1 MRVVDDTN
9 TRHDFDFPWVILP
22 ELTRQSTSPGIL
34 LQGRFLASLTEENGQ
49 SILSG
54 MRTIWVVS
62 GIVLLAV
69 LGPAC
74 SETDAYT
81 GTFEADFFK
90 ERPWLNDVSSWW
102 SKGCGRGEPTEARY
116 MGDFGVGNGH
126 VFALS
131 GYACP
136 LNTLHTMVGPDYQQ
150 ESVFFRDTSVQAA
163 IGSDPVKVRDGRM
176 FRVRRTAILVSSERA
191 DDLHLYTITFAPRRA
206 DRDDPL
212 NRAMIRIAVVENL
225 ASGPLT
231 NVELLT
237 EEGTVTREGRHR
249 TLVALSPDA
258 ADPSVVSL
266 GEFSRGEEKV
276 AVFAYV
282 TSIGGEGESE
292 TISALRATD
301 VDALLEETRDR
312 WLAAVGRAAKLES
325 PDPRVDDLLEG
336 MLVTILNQQ
345 TYLGGVSP
353 MSRYT
358 LMWIRDTA
366 GAVRFFA
373 RMGLLEEAR
382 AMLDY
387 YHLGAV
393 MRGDIGNALDLDY
406 DPDTPP
412 PEPDWASMPP
422 FSGRCEG
429 ETPSYLPLMA
439 HWYTRASGD
448 TSLMVSQTEF
458 LKRALLA
465 QNISA
470 DGLIPFSGDETY
482 RGAMGIALG
491 LAIEHDY
498 VGCCKSANSSFLF
511 TASARAL
518 AYELEALGNTD
529 DPPVLREKADLVLQA
544 ADSHYWR
551 ADEMYAPFLDEADPT
566 NLPIPFEDVSTKP
579 LWTGC
584 LSPDDPRAQTNL
596 ENVIA
601 QKGTEDGFL
610 QTPLHPDYDNYMELD
625 IHEGVYTGMM
635 PGYYLYN
642 LALVDH
648 PRAEGAFN
656 GLQLAASPSGNFA
669 EYQIYDDHSALQIIY
684 EHGGTLGDLTARYRP
699 WEGGISLDA
708 MVFYLT
714 GFEPD
719 APNGTVKLAPR
730 LPNLWPEMNW
740 TGLRVGDQRF
750 DLLVED
756 KGGRRKITV
765 TPASGSLTVN
775 LEVPLPPANVKQVRV
790 RGKSV
795 SDYETWSPF
804 GRTRVQMGEA
814 SAYTNDPL
822 TVTVEYSLKDLP

>member
-1 MRVVDDTN
+1 MRIKWLAGLLSIWFLACGETQEAS
-9 TRHDFDFPWVILP
+9 PP
-22 ELTRQSTSPGIL
+22 ELWPNPDTALPQAQYFTERDWLLDLST
-34 LQGRFLASLTEENGQ
+34 
-49 SILSG
+49 
-54 MRTIWVVS
+54 
-62 GIVLLAV
+62 
-69 LGPAC
+69 
-74 SETDAYT
+74 
-81 GTFEADFFK
+81 
-90 ERPWLNDVSSWW
+90 WW
-102 SKGCGRGEPTEARY
+102 GEGCGRGEPDNARW
-116 MGDFGVGNGH
+116 MGDFGTGNGH

-150 ESVFFRDTSVQAA
+150 ESAFFRDTSVQAA
-163 IGSDPVKVRDGRM
+163 LGAEPVTVRDGRM

-191 DDLHLYTITFAPRRA
+191 DDLHLYTVTFAVQGA
-206 DRDDPL
+206 DRDDPV
-212 NRAMIRIAVVENL
+212 NRAIIRVAVVVNC
-225 ASGPLT
+225 T
-231 NVELLT
+231 FDTIQDVRLLT
-237 EEGTVTREGRHR
+237 GDGTTTREGRDR
-249 TLVALSPDA
+249 TLVALAPDA
-258 ADPSVVSL
+258 ADPGAVSL
-266 GEFSRGEEKV
+266 GDLAPGEEKT

-282 TSIGGEGESE
+282 MSVGGEGEPE
-292 TISALRATD
+292 TIAALRAAGAD
-301 VDALLEETRDR
+301 RLLENTRDR
-312 WLAAVGRAAKLES
+312 WFKRLQNAAVLES
-325 PDPRVDDLLEG
+325 PDPRVDDLLEN
-336 MLVTILNQQ
+336 MLVTVLTQQ

-406 DPDTPP
+406 DPETPP

-448 TSLMVSQTEF
+448 TSLLASQTGF

-465 QNISA
+465 QNISEE
-470 DGLIPFSGDETY
+470 GLIPFSGDETY
-482 RGAMGIALG
+482 RGAMGLALG

-518 AYELEALGNTD
+518 ACELEALGNTD
-529 DPPVLREKADLVLQA
+529 DPPVLREKAALVLEA

-551 ADEMYAPFLDEADPT
+551 DDEMYAPFLDESDPA
-566 NLPIPFEDVSTKP
+566 NLPVPFEDVSTKP

-584 LSPDDPRAQTNL
+584 LTPDDPRAQTNL

-601 QKGTEDGFL
+601 LKGTEDGFL
-610 QTPLHPDYDNYMELD
+610 QTPLHPDYDNYLELD
-625 IHEGVYTGMM
+625 IHAGVYTGMM

-642 LALVDH
+642 LALTDH
-648 PRAEGAFN
+648 PEGESAFN
-656 GLQLAASPSGNFA
+656 ALQLAASPSGNFA
-669 EYQIYDDHSALQIIY
+669 EYQIYDDHSALQVIY

-699 WEGGISLDA
+699 WEGGISIDA

-719 APNGTVKLAPR
+719 APDGTIKLAPR
-730 LPNLWPEMNW
+730 LPNLWPRMSW

-756 KGGRRKITV
+756 SGGRRKITV
-765 TPASGSLTVN
+765 TPASGTLTVD
-775 LEVPLPPANVKQVRV
+775 LDVPLPPANVKQVRV

-795 SDYETWSPF
+795 SSYETWSPF
-804 GRTRVQMGEA
+804 GRTRVKLGEL
-814 SAYTNDPL
+814 STYTNDPL
-822 TVTVEYSLKDLP
+822 TVSVEYQSKEPAP

>member
-1 MRVVDDTN
+1 MAWLMPMCLFACGESDQA
-9 TRHDFDFPWVILP
+9 P
-22 ELTRQSTSPGIL
+22 EPRLWPNPYTAQPQAQYFSENDWLLDLSTWCG
-34 LQGRFLASLTEENGQ
+34 
-49 SILSG
+49 
-54 MRTIWVVS
+54 
-62 GIVLLAV
+62 
-69 LGPAC
+69 
-74 SETDAYT
+74 
-81 GTFEADFFK
+81 
-90 ERPWLNDVSSWW
+90 
-102 SKGCGRGEPTEARY
+102 KGCGRGEPTEARW
-116 MGDFGVGNGH
+116 MGDFAVGNGH

-150 ESVFFRDTSVQAA
+150 ESAFFRDTSLQVY
-163 IGSDPVKVRDGRM
+163 IGADPVKVKDGRM
-176 FRVRRTAILVSSERA
+176 FRVRRTAILISSERSE
-191 DDLHLYTITFAPRRA
+191 DLHLYTITFAPRGA
-206 DRDDPL
+206 NRDAPI
-212 NRAMIRIAVVENL
+212 NRAIVRIAVVVNR
-225 ASGPLT
+225 SSDKLT
-231 NVELLT
+231 GVELRT
-237 EEGTVTREGRHR
+237 EDGTTAREGRER
-249 TLVALSPDA
+249 TLLALSPDA
-258 ADPSVVSL
+258 ADPAAVPLGSL
-266 GEFSRGEEKV
+266 SPGEEKT

-282 TSIGGEGESE
+282 MSVGGGGEAE
-292 TISALRATD
+292 TIAALRAAS
-301 VDALLEETRDR
+301 VDDLLRDTRDR
-312 WLAAVGRAAKLES
+312 WFAKVANAAVLQS

-336 MLVTILNQQ
+336 MLVTVLTQQ
-345 TYLGGVSP
+345 TFLGGVSP

-366 GAVRFFA
+366 GAVRFFS
-373 RMGLLEEAR
+373 RTGLLEEAR

-387 YHLGAV
+387 YHLGAI

-412 PEPDWASMPP
+412 AEPDWASMPA

-448 TSLMVSQTEF
+448 TTLVESQTEF

-465 QNISA
+465 QNISE

-498 VGCCKSANSSFLF
+498 VACCKSANSSFLF
-511 TASARAL
+511 TAGARAL
-518 AYELEALGNTD
+518 ADELEALGNTE
-529 DPPVLREKADLVLQA
+529 DPPLLREKADFVLQA
-544 ADSHYWR
+544 ADSFYWR
-551 ADEMYAPFLDEADPT
+551 SDDMYAPFLDEADPE

-596 ENVIA
+596 QNVIA
-601 QKGTEDGFL
+601 EKGTQDGFL

-642 LALVDH
+642 LSLTDH
-648 PRAEGAFN
+648 PRAEDAFN
-656 GLQLAASPSGNFA
+656 ALEPAASPSGNFA
-669 EYQIYDDHSALQIIY
+669 EYQIYDDHSALQVIY

-699 WEGGISLDA
+699 WEGGICLDA

-714 GFEPD
+714 GFDPD
-719 APNGTVKLAPR
+719 ARDGSVKLAPR
-730 LPNLWPEMNW
+730 LPNLWPRMQW
-740 TGLRVGDQRF
+740 TGLRVGDERF

-756 KGGRRKITV
+756 KGGKRKIVV
-765 TPASGSLTVN
+765 TPASGPLTVI
-775 LEVPLPPANVKQVRV
+775 LDVPLPPADVKQVRV
-790 RGKSV
+790 RGDSF
-795 SDYETWSPF
+795 SSYETSSPF
-804 GRTRVQMGEA
+804 GRTRVQLGEL

-822 TVTVEYSLKDLP
+822 TVVVDYSPLDER

>member
-1 MRVVDDTN
+1 MKAK
-9 TRHDFDFPWVILP
+9 WVAWVLP
-22 ELTRQSTSPGIL
+22 
-34 LQGRFLASLTEENGQ
+34 
-49 SILSG
+49 
-54 MRTIWVVS
+54 VC
-62 GIVLLAV
+62 LLACGGDRKIQEPR
-69 LGPAC
+69 LWPNPGTALPQG
-74 SETDAYT
+74 SFFTGHEWLLDAST
-81 GTFEADFFK
+81 
-90 ERPWLNDVSSWW
+90 WW
-102 SKGCGRGEPTEARY
+102 SAGCGRGEPAEARW
-116 MGDFGVGNGH
+116 MGDFAVGNGH

-150 ESVFFRDTSVQAA
+150 ESTFFRDTSLQVQVGA
-163 IGSDPVKVRDGRM
+163 DPVKIRDGRM
-176 FRVRRTAILVSSERA
+176 FRVRRTAILITSERA
-191 DDLHLYTITFAPRRA
+191 DDLHLYTITFAPRCA
-206 DRDDPL
+206 DRDDPK
-212 NRAMIRIAVVENL
+212 NRAIVRIALVVNDSAATL
-225 ASGPLT
+225 SG
-231 NVELLT
+231 VELHT
-237 EEGTVTREGRHR
+237 EDGTTTRDGRDR
-249 TLVALSPDA
+249 TLLALSPDA
-258 ADPSVVSL
+258 ADPAVVSL
-266 GEFSRGEEKV
+266 GDLAPGEEKTV
-276 AVFAYV
+276 VFAYV
-282 TSIGGEGESE
+282 MSIGGEGEAES
-292 TISALRATD
+292 IAALRTASLD
-301 VDALLEETRDR
+301 SLLADTRDR
-312 WLAAVGRAAKLES
+312 WHAAVDRAARLES
-325 PDPRVDDLLEG
+325 PDPRVNDLLEG
-336 MLVTILNQQ
+336 MLVTVLTQQ
-345 TYLGGVSP
+345 TCLGGVSP

-366 GAVRFFA
+366 GAVRFFS

-387 YHLGAV
+387 YHLGAI

-406 DPDTPP
+406 DPDPP
-412 PEPDWASMPP
+412 PAEPDWASMPP

-448 TSLMVSQTEF
+448 TSLLQSQAEF

-465 QNISA
+465 QNVSD

-511 TASARAL
+511 CAGARAL
-518 AYELEALGNTD
+518 ADELEALGNAE
-529 DPPVLREKADLVLQA
+529 DPPVLREKADFVLRA

-551 ADEMYAPFLDEADPT
+551 ADDTYAPFLDESDPT

-584 LSPDDPRAQTNL
+584 LSPGDQRAQTNL

-601 QKGTEDGFL
+601 QKGTKDGFL

-625 IHEGVYTGMM
+625 IHRGVYTGML

-648 PRAEGAFN
+648 PRGEDAFN
-656 GLQLAASPSGNFA
+656 ALELAASPSGNFA
-669 EYQIYDDHSALQIIY
+669 EYQVYDDHSALQVIY

-714 GFEPD
+714 GFQPD
-719 APNGTVKLAPR
+719 APNGSVRLAPR
-730 LPNLWPEMNW
+730 LPNRWPEMTW

-750 DLLVED
+750 DLRVED
-756 KGGRRKITV
+756 PGGKRKITV
-765 TPASGSLTVN
+765 TPVSGSLTVI
-775 LEVPLPPANVKQVRV
+775 LDVPLPSANVKQVRV

-795 SDYETWSPF
+795 SNYDTWSPF
-804 GRTRVQMGEA
+804 GQTRVRLDEA

-822 TVTVEYSLKDLP
+822 TVAVEYSPKEPAP

>member
-1 MRVVDDTN
+1 MKAT
-9 TRHDFDFPWVILP
+9 
-22 ELTRQSTSPGIL
+22 
-34 LQGRFLASLTEENGQ
+34 
-49 SILSG
+49 
-54 MRTIWVVS
+54 
-62 GIVLLAV
+62 LAV
-69 LGPAC
+69 SLLVLWISGC
-74 SETDAYT
+74 SESSPAPKPLLWPNPDTALPQAQYFSDR
-81 GTFEADFFK
+81 D
-90 ERPWLNDVSSWW
+90 WLLDLSTWW
-102 SKGCGRGEPTEARY
+102 GEGCGRGEPTNARW
-116 MGDFGVGNGH
+116 MGDFAAGNGH

-150 ESVFFRDTSVQAA
+150 ESAFFRDTSVQAA
-163 IGSDPVKVRDGRM
+163 IGAEPVKVRDGRM
-176 FRVRRTAILVSSERA
+176 FRVRRTAILISSERA
-191 DDLHLYTITFAPRRA
+191 DDLHLYTITFAVQGA
-206 DRDDPL
+206 DRDDPV
-212 NRAMIRIAVVENL
+212 NRAIIRIAVVVNYTFE
-225 ASGPLT
+225 T
-231 NVELLT
+231 IRDVRLLT
-237 EEGTVTREGRHR
+237 EDGTTTREGRDR

-258 ADPSVVSL
+258 ADPAAVSL
-266 GEFSRGEEKV
+266 GDLAPGEEKT
-276 AVFAYV
+276 AVYAYV
-282 TSIGGEGESE
+282 MSVGGEGEPE
-292 TISALRATD
+292 TIAALRAAGTD
-301 VDALLEETRDR
+301 RLLQDTRDR
-312 WLAAVGRAAKLES
+312 WFARLENAAVLES

-336 MLVTILNQQ
+336 MLVTILTQQ

-387 YHLGAV
+387 YHLGAI

-406 DPDTPP
+406 DPQSPP
-412 PEPDWASMPP
+412 AEPDWASMPP

-439 HWYTRASGD
+439 HWYTQASGD
-448 TSLMVSQTEF
+448 TSLLESQTEF

-518 AYELEALGNTD
+518 AGELEALGNTE

-544 ADSHYWR
+544 ADSYYWR
-551 ADEMYAPFLDEADPT
+551 ADEMYAPFLDESDPD

-596 ENVIA
+596 QNVIT
-601 QKGTEDGFL
+601 QKGTDDGFL
-610 QTPLHPDYDNYMELD
+610 QTPLHPDYDNYLELD
-625 IHEGVYTGMM
+625 IHQGVYTGMM

-642 LALVDH
+642 LALTDH
-648 PRAEGAFN
+648 PEGENAFN
-656 GLQLAASPSGNFA
+656 AIELAASPSGNFA
-669 EYQIYDDHSALQIIY
+669 EYQVYDDHSALQVIY

-699 WEGGISLDA
+699 WEGGISIDG

-719 APNGTVKLAPR
+719 APSGSINLAPR

-750 DLLVED
+750 DLRVED
-756 KGGRRKITV
+756 PGGKRRITV
-765 TPASGSLTVN
+765 TPESGSLTVN
-775 LEVPLPPANVKQVRV
+775 LDVPLPPANLKQVRV
-790 RGKSV
+790 RGKSF
-795 SDYETWSPF
+795 SDYEIWSPF
-804 GRTRVQMGEA
+804 GRTRVKLGEL
-814 SAYTNDPL
+814 STYTNDPL
-822 TVTVEYSLKDLP
+822 TVTVEYSQKEPTP

>member
-1 MRVVDDTN
+1 MKIK
-9 TRHDFDFPWVILP
+9 WLA
-22 ELTRQSTSPGIL
+22 GL
-34 LQGRFLASLTEENGQ
+34 LSIWFLACGETQEASPPRLWPNPETSLPQ
-49 SILSG
+49 AQYFADRDWLLDLS
-54 MRTIWVVS
+54 T
-62 GIVLLAV
+62 
-69 LGPAC
+69 
-74 SETDAYT
+74 
-81 GTFEADFFK
+81 
-90 ERPWLNDVSSWW
+90 WW
-102 SKGCGRGEPTEARY
+102 SEGCGRGEPTNARW
-116 MGDFGVGNGH
+116 MGDFGAGNGH

-150 ESVFFRDTSVQAA
+150 ESEFFRDTSVQAA
-163 IGSDPVKVRDGRM
+163 VGTEPVKVRDGRM

-191 DDLHLYTITFAPRRA
+191 DDLHLYTITFAVKGTG
-206 DRDDPL
+206 RDDPV
-212 NRAMIRIAVVENL
+212 NRAIIRIAVVVNYTFE
-225 ASGPLT
+225 T
-231 NVELLT
+231 IRDVHLLT
-237 EEGTVTREGRHR
+237 EDGTTTREGRDR

-258 ADPSVVSL
+258 ADPAAVSL
-266 GEFSRGEEKV
+266 GDLAPGEEKT
-276 AVFAYV
+276 AVYAYV
-282 TSIGGEGESE
+282 MSVGGEGEAE
-292 TISALRATD
+292 TIAALRAAGAD
-301 VDALLEETRDR
+301 RLLEDTRDR
-312 WLAAVGRAAKLES
+312 WFSRLEKAATLES

-336 MLVTILNQQ
+336 MLVTVLTQQ

-406 DPDTPP
+406 DPETPP
-412 PEPDWASMPP
+412 PEPDWASLPP

-448 TSLMVSQTEF
+448 TSLLVSQTEF
-458 LKRALLA
+458 FKRALLA
-465 QNISA
+465 QNISQE
-470 DGLIPFSGDETY
+470 GLIPFSGDETY
-482 RGAMGIALG
+482 RGAMGLALG

-518 AYELEALGNTD
+518 ADELEALGNTD

-544 ADSHYWR
+544 ADAYYWR
-551 ADEMYAPFLDEADPT
+551 ADEMYAPFLDESDPA

-610 QTPLHPDYDNYMELD
+610 QTPLHPDYDNYLELD

-642 LALVDH
+642 LALTDH
-648 PRAEGAFN
+648 PEGEKAFN
-656 GLQLAASPSGNFA
+656 ALELAASPSGNFA
-669 EYQIYDDHSALQIIY
+669 EYQVYDDHSALQVIY

-699 WEGGISLDA
+699 WEGGISIDA
-708 MVFYLT
+708 MVYYLT

-719 APNGTVKLAPR
+719 APGGAIKLAPR
-730 LPNLWPEMNW
+730 LPNLWPRMSW

-756 KGGRRKITV
+756 RGGKRMITI
-765 TPASGSLTVN
+765 TPASGPLTVN
-775 LEVPLPPANVKQVRV
+775 LDVPLPPANLKQVRV
-790 RGKSV
+790 RGKSF
-795 SDYETWSPF
+795 SSYQTWSPF
-804 GRTRVQMGEA
+804 GMTRVKLGEL

-822 TVTVEYSLKDLP
+822 TVTVEYSPKDAP

>member
-1 MRVVDDTN
+1 V
-9 TRHDFDFPWVILP
+9 
-22 ELTRQSTSPGIL
+22 Q
-34 LQGRFLASLTEENGQ
+34 LAAG
-49 SILSG
+49 
-54 MRTIWVVS
+54 
-62 GIVLLAV
+62 LLAV
-69 LGPAC
+69 LFLGCGESAKTPKPLLWPNPDTALPQAQFF
-74 SETDAYT
+74 SEND
-81 GTFEADFFK
+81 
-90 ERPWLNDVSSWW
+90 WLLDLSTWW
-102 SKGCGRGEPTEARY
+102 GEGCGRGEPTNARW

-136 LNTLHTMVGPDYQQ
+136 INTLHTMVGPDYQQ
-150 ESVFFRDTSVQAA
+150 ESAFFRDTSVQAA
-163 IGSDPVKVRDGRM
+163 VGAEPVKVRDGRM
-176 FRVRRTAILVSSERA
+176 FRVRRTGILISSERA
-191 DDLHLYTITFAPRRA
+191 DDLTLYTVTFAPRGA
-206 DRDDPL
+206 DRDDPA
-212 NRAMIRIAVVENL
+212 NRAIVRIAVVVNHSSSRL
-225 ASGPLT
+225 S
-231 NVELLT
+231 NVSLIT
-237 EEGTVTREGRHR
+237 EDGITTREGRHR
-249 TLVALSPDA
+249 TLIALAPDA
-258 ADPSVVSL
+258 ADPAAVSL
-266 GEFSRGEEKV
+266 GDLRSGEEKT

-282 TSIGGEGESE
+282 TSIGGAGEAE
-292 TISALRATD
+292 TIAALRSAG
-301 VDALLEETRDR
+301 VDQLLQDARDR
-312 WLAAVGRAAKLES
+312 WFAKLENAAVLES

-345 TYLGGVSP
+345 TFLGGVSP

-439 HWYTRASGD
+439 HWYTKASGD
-448 TSLMVSQTEF
+448 TSLLVSQTEF

-470 DGLIPFSGDETY
+470 EGLIPFSGDETY

-518 AYELEALGNTD
+518 AYELEALGNTA
-529 DPPVLREKADLVLQA
+529 DPPVLREKAELVMQA

-551 ADEMYAPFLDEADPT
+551 ADEMYAPFLDESDPA

-601 QKGTEDGFL
+601 QKGTDDGFL
-610 QTPLHPDYDNYMELD
+610 QTPLHPDYDNYLELD
-625 IHEGVYTGMM
+625 IHQGVYTGMM

-648 PRAEGAFN
+648 PRGEDAFN
-656 GLQLAASPSGNFA
+656 AIELAASPSGNFA
-669 EYQIYDDHSALQIIY
+669 EYQVYDDHSALQVIY

-699 WEGGISLDA
+699 WEGGISIDG

-719 APNGTVKLAPR
+719 APNGTIKLAPR
-730 LPNLWPEMNW
+730 LPNLWPQMKW
-740 TGLRVGDQRF
+740 TGLRAGDQRF

-756 KGGRRKITV
+756 KGGKRRITV
-765 TPASGSLTVN
+765 TPVSGSLIVN
-775 LEVPLPPANVKQVRV
+775 LDVPLPPANVKQVRV
-790 RGKSV
+790 RGKSF

-804 GRTRVQMGEA
+804 GRTRVKLGET

-822 TVTVEYSLKDLP
+822 TVTVEYSQKEPAP

>member
-1 MRVVDDTN
+1 
-9 TRHDFDFPWVILP
+9 
-22 ELTRQSTSPGIL
+22 
-34 LQGRFLASLTEENGQ
+34 
-49 SILSG
+49 
-54 MRTIWVVS
+54 
-62 GIVLLAV
+62 
-69 LGPAC
+69 
-74 SETDAYT
+74 
-81 GTFEADFFK
+81 
-90 ERPWLNDVSSWW
+90 
-102 SKGCGRGEPTEARY
+102 
-116 MGDFGVGNGH
+116 
-126 VFALS
+126 
-131 GYACP
+131 
-136 LNTLHTMVGPDYQQ
+136 MVGPDYQQ
-150 ESVFFRDTSVQAA
+150 ESAFFRDTSVQAA
-163 IGSDPVKVRDGRM
+163 VGADPVKVRDGRM
-176 FRVRRTAILVSSERA
+176 FRVRRTGILISSERA
-191 DDLHLYTITFAPRRA
+191 DDLQLYTVTFAPQGA

-212 NRAMIRIAVVENL
+212 NRAIVRVAVVANH
-225 ASGPLT
+225 SST
-231 NVELLT
+231 RISNVSLIT
-237 EEGTVTREGRHR
+237 EEGTTSREGRHR

-258 ADPSVVSL
+258 ADPAAVAL
-266 GEFSRGEEKV
+266 GDLRPGEEKT

-282 TSIGGEGESE
+282 MSIGGEGESE
-292 TISALRATD
+292 TIAALRATD
-301 VDALLEETRDR
+301 VETMLENTRDR
-312 WLAAVGRAAKLES
+312 WFARLENAAVLRS

-336 MLVTILNQQ
+336 MLVTVLIQQ

-366 GAVRFFA
+366 GAVRFLA

-387 YHLGAV
+387 YHLGAI

-412 PEPDWASMPP
+412 AEPDWASMPP

-439 HWYTRASGD
+439 HWYIRASGD
-448 TSLMVSQTEF
+448 ISLLQEQTEF

-470 DGLIPFSGDETY
+470 EGLIPFSGDETY

-518 AYELEALGNTD
+518 ADELEVLGNTE
-529 DPPVLREKADLVLQA
+529 DPPVLREKAELVLQA

-551 ADEMYAPFLDEADPT
+551 SDEMYAPFLDESEPAS
-566 NLPIPFEDVSTKP
+566 LPIPFEDVSTKP

-601 QKGTEDGFL
+601 QKGTDDGFL

-625 IHEGVYTGMM
+625 IHQGVYTGMM

-642 LALVDH
+642 LALTDH

-669 EYQIYDDHSALQIIY
+669 EYQIYDDHSALQVIY

-719 APNGTVKLAPR
+719 ALNGAVKLAPR
-730 LPNLWPEMNW
+730 LPNLWPEMSW

-750 DLLVED
+750 DLLVEG
-756 KGGRRKITV
+756 KGGKRKITV
-765 TPASGSLTVN
+765 TPRSGSLKVT
-775 LEVPLPPANVKQVRV
+775 LDVPLPSANVKQVRL
-790 RGKSV
+790 RGKPV
-795 SDYETWSPF
+795 ANFETWSPF
-804 GRTRVQMGEA
+804 GRIRVRLEEA

-822 TVTVEYSLKDLP
+822 TVTVEYKQKDPAP